1 MLKDYLYLSKI
12 FVLYFSPHF
21 LKMISQETHL
31 EEDPELSCFQIFSS
45 IIEQL
50 NILIDSDMIPN
61 EEQAVIYQ
69 GYVSI
74 INMLVKKLNAET
86 EQKILFAL
94 NIMDPE

>member
-1 MLKDYLYLSKI
+1 
-12 FVLYFSPHF
+12 
-21 LKMISQETHL
+21 MISQETHL